1 MVPSQELAQR
11 MLYKCAKGT
20 VSDFCSDTAICP
32 PNNKKALFTSL
43 NPRNARIPRKTTLP
57 QCRSLLVLRG
67 ELFLDISKY
76 FTDFGSLHS
85 LLTMFTAHVG
95 FIEDALDKSFC
106 E

>member
-1 MVPSQELAQR
+1 MVPSQELAQN
-11 MLYKCAKGT
+11 MLYKWAKGT
-20 VSDFCSDTAICP
+20 FSDFYLDTAICP

-43 NPRNARIPRKTTLP
+43 NPRNDHIPRKTRLP

-67 ELFLDISKY
+67 ELFLDISKH

-95 FIEDALDKSFC
+95 FIEDALDNLFC